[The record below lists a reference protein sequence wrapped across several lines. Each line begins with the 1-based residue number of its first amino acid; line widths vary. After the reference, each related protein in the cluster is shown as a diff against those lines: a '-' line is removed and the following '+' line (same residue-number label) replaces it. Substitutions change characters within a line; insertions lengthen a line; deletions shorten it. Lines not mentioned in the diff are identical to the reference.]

1 MMKIHLTN
9 AKKCVKSH
17 STAQHSTAQHSTA
30 QHSTALT
37 TLLLFSDKELSS
49 KSIIIDILRI
59 TAMQRSMKLLFCV
72 AFFIFAAIEQSMK
85 VSERDFVILENLSLF
100 LYWRTDMNKRIRNL
114 ADVTK
119 GQPVGYPKCLYESR

>member
-1 MMKIHLTN
+1 MMKMLLTN
-9 AKKCVKSH
+9 AKKCVKS
-17 STAQHSTAQHSTA
+17 HSTA

-72 AFFIFAAIEQSMK
+72 AFFIFAAREQSMK
-85 VSERDFVILENLSLF
+85 VSERDIEILENLSLF

-119 GQPVGYPKCLYESR
+119 GQSVGYPKCLYESRGGIQ